1 MPEKTDKTENP
12 QEKQL
17 KLFTSLLCQLNPTAM
32 ASVDWDLAKADAGI
46 ESIEAAKKR
55 VSRARVEWKKLHPE
69 HVAATEGAAPTTP
82 KRKTTGGAKTSKKA
96 KKEVT
101 EEKAGLFLL
110 RYRKELC

>member
-32 ASVDWDLAKADAGI
+32 ATVDWDLAKADAGI

-69 HVAATEGAAPTTP
+69 HTVAATEGAAPSTP
-82 KRKTTGGAKTSKKA
+82 KRKSTGGAKASKKA

-110 RYRKELC
+110 IVW